1 MPYVSPVDAL
11 NPRALDLDE
20 LSREQGLPPW
30 RVPLVGSD
38 ATRWVLLCWPPGQ
51 VSVPHFHPRA
61 EETFYV
67 LRGRALF
74 RFGGED
80 ADRDAGPG
88 TVLLAPRGVMHT
100 IGVPGSE
107 PLLMLASVSPNEDAA
122 DETVEDPAAPTVT
135 L

>member
-1 MPYVSPVDAL
+1 MPYVSPDQAL
-11 NPRALDLDE
+11 NLRALDLDA
-20 LSREQGLPPW
+20 LSREQGAPPW

-38 ATRWVLLCWPPGQ
+38 STRWVLLCLPPGQ

-80 ADRDAGPG
+80 ADRDAPTG

-100 IGVPGSE
+100 IGVPGNE
-107 PLLMLASVSPNEDAA
+107 PLLLLCSVSPNEDAP
-122 DETVEDPAAPTVT
+122 DETVEDPTATPVT